1 MVATEEVARNKVTCD
16 VEVLQDGAKRGGATC
31 DVEGSNVGS
40 NVERTDK
47 EGSNEDAEEELEK
60 RCLGC
65 AALHLLVNPAYFC
78 CSVGVGMALHLK
90 RDHSHCA
97 WYACCFL
104 SVVISVPWR
113 YDCCD

>member
-1 MVATEEVARNKVTCD
+1 M
-16 VEVLQDGAKRGGATC
+16 EVLQDGAKRGGATC
-31 DVEGSNVGS
+31 DVEGSNAEGGNMEGS
-40 NVERTDK
+40 NMERTDK
-47 EGSNEDAEEELEK
+47 EGSNKDTEEELEELEELK

-90 RDHSHCA
+90 RDRYHCA
-97 WYACCFL
+97 WDACCFL
-104 SVVISVPWR
+104 SVFVSVPWR